1 MTNHDDSDMKIFN
14 PGTDCPEEDANDLG
28 NLAALLECHRQNGNT
43 EKAKSLGER
52 LAVLTPDTSSGID
65 LYDLL
70 EGADLPDEVMN
81 QVRILLV
88 FTAQNTLHEQL
99 CPPLLSSCAVNA
111 MYDKLVETEPAFYDG
126 ISDGAAFTF
135 YALSVRKGEDVDENI
150 GENFAM
156 LCGNEN
162 NAAYRLLGTKTYQ
175 TARSLITRIVDEYN
189 FVDC

>member
-126 ISDGAAFTF
+126 ISDGALSLFTRLVS
-135 YALSVRKGEDVDENI
+135 AR
-150 GENFAM
+150 ARM
-156 LCGNEN
+156 L
-162 NAAYRLLGTKTYQ
+162 TKTSAK
-175 TARSLITRIVDEYN
+175 TLRCCAEMKTTRRIVYWEQKPTKPR
-189 FVDC
+189 VP